1 MGRNLTTI
9 LGGLVSAVLIA
20 GTLQQAAAES
30 PSPAA
35 AELKGPREL
44 GKHVQDITDTV
55 LRHHLDPPARQ
66 QMILAGI
73 KGLYE
78 AAGLPI
84 PAGLSR
90 RVSALTTPE
99 QFTALLVELWPS
111 KPAKSIRTDDL
122 AEAVVNGLLASV
134 PGGAEISPA
143 KEHEV
148 QEQFQGNRYIGIHI
162 QVRYDDK
169 EKRTVIAGIV
179 PGGPADRAGMKQ
191 EDRIEQV
198 NGVDTKDLTLRQ
210 VVDRLRGAD
219 GTDVS
224 VTVRQPKGEARNLK
238 ATRGPLFIA
247 TITGVHKKTSGEWD
261 YHLAGPDSIGYIR
274 FRDIAA
280 STPHELRKVAQ
291 ELEGENPN
299 PRGLIIDLRGLSST
313 SLHPTVLL
321 ADCLLDHGRIGQ
333 VREAERVMAYDATP
347 DALFRGWPLVALV
360 DAETAHTA
368 EWLAA
373 ALQDNHRAV
382 LVGTATQSG
391 WVQPRQLPGFP
402 AAAVLRSSVPVGDGA
417 WYLSL
422 ITARLEHGDGRP
434 LAASPASLNPLTI
447 VLRRSPERNAR
458 EANGGLKPDHVISP
472 RNARPESQRPTRPGG
487 IFGAE
492 DSTVDP
498 WSDAVL
504 AKAIEV
510 LRAGLKSF

>member
-1 MGRNLTTI
+1 MGRNLARV
-9 LGGLVSAVLIA
+9 LYGLVGTVLIA
-20 GTLQQAAAES
+20 GSFRQAGAGS
-30 PSPAA
+30 PLPAA
-35 AELKGPREL
+35 TELTGPREL
-44 GKHVQDITDTV
+44 GKHIQDITDTI

-90 RVSALTTPE
+90 RVSALTTPA
-99 QFTALLVELWPS
+99 QFSALLVELWPS
-111 KPAKSIRTDDL
+111 KPAKSIRTGGL
-122 AEAVVNGLLASV
+122 EEALVQGLLASV
-134 PGGAEISPA
+134 PGGAEITSA

-148 QEQFQGNRYIGIHI
+148 QEQFQGNRYVGIHI
-162 QVRYDDK
+162 QVRYDEK
-169 EKRTVIAGIV
+169 EKRTIIDGIV
-179 PGGPADRAGMKQ
+179 PGGPADRARMMR
-191 EDRIEQV
+191 EDRFEQID
-198 NGVDTKDLTLRQ
+198 GVDTKDMTLRQ

-224 VTVRQPKGEARNLK
+224 MVVRQPKGEARTLK

-247 TITGVHKKTSGEWD
+247 TISGFQKKTSGEWD
-261 YHLAGPDSIGYIR
+261 YLVGGADSIGYLRIR
-274 FRDIAA
+274 NISA

-291 ELEGENPN
+291 ELEGEKL
-299 PRGLIIDLRGLSST
+299 RGLVIDLRGLSST

-321 ADCLLDHGRIGQ
+321 ADSLLDHGRIGR
-333 VREAERVMAYDATP
+333 VREAESVMTYDATP
-347 DALFRGWPLVALV
+347 DALFRDLPLVALV
-360 DAETAHTA
+360 DAQTANTA

-382 LVGTATQSG
+382 LVGTATRGG
-391 WVQPRQLPGFP
+391 WNQPGQLPGFP
-402 AAAVLRSSVPVGDGA
+402 DTAVLRSSVPVGDGA

-422 ITARLEHGDGRP
+422 ITVRLERGDGRP
-434 LAASPASLNPLTI
+434 LAASPAPLNPLAI
-447 VLRRSPERNAR
+447 VLRRSPERNER
-458 EANGGLKPDHVISP
+458 PANGGVKPEHLVSP
-472 RNARPESQRPTRPGG
+472 RSARPEGQRQNRRGAM
-487 IFGAE
+487 FGAE

-498 WSDAVL
+498 WSDAAL

>member
-1 MGRNLTTI
+1 MSRNPTSI
-9 LGGLVSAVLIA
+9 LGGLVAAVLIA
-20 GTLQQAAAES
+20 GTCRQAEADS
-30 PSPAA
+30 LSPAA
-35 AELKGPREL
+35 VELKGPREL
-44 GKHVQDITDTV
+44 GKHVQDITETV

-66 QMILAGI
+66 QMVLAGI

-99 QFTALLVELWPS
+99 QFSALLVELWPARPV
-111 KPAKSIRTDDL
+111 KKLGTGGL
-122 AEAVVNGLLASV
+122 AEACVNGLLASI
-134 PGGAEISPA
+134 PGGAVITSA

-162 QVRYDDK
+162 QVRYDEK
-169 EKRTVIAGIV
+169 EKRTIIDGIV
-179 PGGPADRAGMKQ
+179 PGGPADRARMMR
-191 EDRIEQV
+191 EDRFEQID
-198 NGVDTKDLTLRQ
+198 GVDTKDMTLMQ

-224 VTVRQPKGEARNLK
+224 VRVRQPKGEVRTLK

-247 TITGVHKKTSGEWD
+247 TINGVQRNSSGDWD
-261 YHLAGPDSIGYIR
+261 YHLAGANLIGYLRIR
-274 FRDIAA
+274 EISA

-291 ELEGENPN
+291 QLEGENLG
-299 PRGLIIDLRGLSST
+299 GLIIDLRGLSST

-321 ADCLLDHGRIGQ
+321 ADSLLDHGRIGR
-333 VREAERVMAYDATP
+333 VREAERVMTYDATP

-360 DAETAHTA
+360 DAETGQTA

-391 WVQPRQLPGFP
+391 WLQPHQLPGFP
-402 AAAVLRSSVPVGDGA
+402 GTADLRSTVPVGDGS

-422 ITARLEHGDGRP
+422 LTVRLERGDGRP
-434 LAASPASLNPLTI
+434 LAT
-447 VLRRSPERNAR
+447 SPEPRYPLAIIPR
-458 EANGGLKPDHVISP
+458 RMPERTEQQANGGVKPDHLIGP
-472 RNARPESQRPTRPGG
+472 RNNRPEGQRQNRRGG
-487 IFGAE
+487 SFGAE
-492 DSTVDP
+492 DDTVDP
-498 WSDAVL
+498 WSDA
-504 AKAIEV
+504 AMGKAIEV

>member
-9 LGGLVSAVLIA
+9 LVGLVGAVLAA
-20 GTLQQAAAES
+20 GTLRQAAADP
-30 PSPAA
+30 PSPPAT
-35 AELKGPREL
+35 ELRGPREL
-44 GKHVQDITDTV
+44 GKHVQEITDTV

-73 KGLYE
+73 KSLYD

-90 RVSALTTPE
+90 RISALTTPE

-111 KPAKSIRTDDL
+111 RPVKSLQTRDL
-122 AEAVVNGLLASV
+122 GEAFVDGVLATV
-134 PGGAEISPA
+134 PGGAEITSA
-143 KEHEV
+143 KEQEV

-162 QVRYDDK
+162 QVRYDEK
-169 EKRTVIAGIV
+169 EKRTIIAGLV

-191 EDRIEQV
+191 EDRFEQID
-198 NGVDTKDLTLRQ
+198 GVDTKDMTLRQ

-224 VTVRQPKGEARNLK
+224 VTVRQPKEKARTLK

-247 TITGVHKKTSGEWD
+247 TITGVQKKTSGEWD
-261 YHLAGPDSIGYIR
+261 FHLGGADSIGYLRIR
-274 FRDIAA
+274 SIAA

-291 ELEGENPN
+291 QLESA
-299 PRGLIIDLRGLSST
+299 GLRALIVDLRGLSST

-321 ADCLLDHGRIGQ
+321 ADSLLDHGRIGR
-333 VREAERVMAYDATP
+333 VREAESVMTYDATP

-391 WVQPRQLPGFP
+391 WVQPGQLPSFP
-402 AAAVLRSSVPVGDGA
+402 GSAVLRSSVPVGDGA

-422 ITARLEHGDGRP
+422 ITLRLEHGDGRP
-434 LAASPASLNPLTI
+434 LAASPAPLNPVAI
-447 VLRRSPERNAR
+447 PLRRSPERNGR
-458 EANGGLKPDHVISP
+458 EANGGVKPDYLVSP
-472 RNARPESQRPTRPGG
+472 RNARPDGQRQTRRGAM
-487 IFGAE
+487 FGDE

-498 WSDAVL
+498 WRDAAL
-504 AKAIEV
+504 AKAFEV
-510 LRAGLKSF
+510 LRSGLKSF